1 MLQASLSKTGKLLHI
16 TFMLCILLSWKLV
29 RQM

>member
-16 TFMLCILLSWKLV
+16 TLMLCILLSWKLIWE
-29 RQM
+29 M